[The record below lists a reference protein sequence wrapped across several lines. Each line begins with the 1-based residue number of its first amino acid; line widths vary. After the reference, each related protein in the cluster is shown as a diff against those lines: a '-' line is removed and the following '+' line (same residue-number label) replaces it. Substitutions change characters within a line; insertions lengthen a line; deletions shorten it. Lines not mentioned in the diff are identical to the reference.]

1 MNNFVESAASIPVL
15 YRQFA
20 SWWPLIS
27 APEDYDEE
35 AEFFYQLFMEH
46 SQHPPKTLLELGS
59 GGGNNA
65 CYLKRHF
72 HMTLVDRSAGMLA
85 VSRSL
90 NPECEHIQGDMRNL
104 ALQREFDGV
113 FIHDAIV
120 YLTTPQE
127 LRQALE
133 TAYLHC
139 QTNGIVVIAPDYIRE
154 TFVESTTHGG
164 HDGPDRAARY
174 LSWTYDPDPQ
184 DTTYV
189 SDMVYTLRTAPDR
202 IEVVYDRHV
211 EGLFPLQLWLSLL
224 SEVGFDPKVITDPFE
239 RQIFVGVK
247 CPPEN

>member
-1 MNNFVESAASIPVL
+1 
-15 YRQFA
+15 
-20 SWWPLIS
+20 
-27 APEDYDEE
+27 
-35 AEFFYQLFMEH
+35 
-46 SQHPPKTLLELGS
+46 
-59 GGGNNA
+59 
-65 CYLKRHF
+65 
-72 HMTLVDRSAGMLA
+72 MTLVDRSAEMLA
-85 VSRSL
+85 VSRLL
-90 NPECEHIQGDMRNL
+90 NPECEHIQGDMCNL

-133 TAYLHC
+133 TAFLHC
-139 QTNGIVVIAPDYIRE
+139 RTNGIVVVAPDYIRE
-154 TFVESTTHGG
+154 TFVEATTHGG
-164 HDGPDRAARY
+164 HDGPNRAARY

-189 SDMVYTLRTAPDR
+189 SDMVYTLRTAPDQ

-239 RQIFVGVK
+239 RQIFIGIK
-247 CPPEN
+247 STLEN